1 MFKDLLYVLDTFYG
15 QRLPLIIGAVL
26 YPIYSNLPNWML
38 AMFFFIAGHT
48 FQANNLVTGFIL
60 LNRLTA
66 IIMPTKHEKKWQKFL
81 PFITIF
87 VFLVPI
93 FSYWPEF
100 KMNAIL
106 VLNNPNSTTDRSF
119 FVYEA
124 EDAPYCMY
132 MTYIS
137 AVFSAILMVLYFLI
151 NIATFLAYKSHMKKV
166 ATNGANAD
174 SIERKLLI
182 YALATFLGHA
192 LVESLFLI
200 RIIANLNEQA
210 INLVYYPLV
219 MDTGTVVLSSWLLLW
234 ASGTFRQ
241 QLIKDFAIIRVTN
254 RSNNRVNAME
264 GPQNNNHRPV
274 GGAVGHQLQNRICS
288 SGQQLPTIS

>member
-1 MFKDLLYVLDTFYG
+1 MALYIAQIVTIVRHKKFHSSFYALFVMRAISDLLYVLDTFYG

-48 FQANNLVTGFIL
+48 FQANNLVT
-60 LNRLTA
+60 
-66 IIMPTKHEKKWQKFL
+66 
-81 PFITIF
+81 
-87 VFLVPI
+87 
-93 FSYWPEF
+93 
-100 KMNAIL
+100 
-106 VLNNPNSTTDRSF
+106 
-119 FVYEA
+119 
-124 EDAPYCMY
+124 
-132 MTYIS
+132 
-137 AVFSAILMVLYFLI
+137 VFSSTKLKMRRTAF
-151 NIATFLAYKSHMKKV
+151 

-241 QLIKDFAIIRVTN
+241 QMIKDFSIIRVTN